1 MSAALTNL
9 GRDILF
15 LEQGQ
20 IPTEQSGLKVEKL
33 DYSGDKEAPENNLQ
47 DEDVHKLSK
56 AVEGNH
62 EFSGPLDLSNNDL
75 SDLAAL
81 YIQEAI

>member
-1 MSAALTNL
+1 M
-9 GRDILF
+9 R
-15 LEQGQ
+15 
-20 IPTEQSGLKVEKL
+20 VEKL
-33 DYSGDKEAPENNLQ
+33 DYAGDKEAPENNLT
-47 DEDVHKLSK
+47 DDDVQNLSK

-62 EFSGPLDLSNNDL
+62 EFSGPLDLSDNDL